1 MVKKEIRDLI
11 YQIKS
16 SRNSGKKI
24 NLFLGAGA
32 SISANIPGAYGV
44 VEDIL
49 NKYGEKPTVEKLAEA
64 CSYIEAVEAL
74 NGRERQELFKEYID
88 KSHIS
93 ITYLYLVELYAAG
106 YIEYIITTN
115 FDDLVLRAL
124 ALKGIFPPIYDLTTI
139 EKFSTSKPTEGAVI
153 FLHGRHNGDWQLNTE
168 AEMHKISESC
178 KELFNRIGDNVWI
191 TLGYSGDDK
200 VFDKVSSISRFECE
214 LFWVGYKENE
224 PNDRVKDQL
233 LNDRNKQAYL
243 IEGYDSDSFMKSLY
257 VNLIEEKVPAVL
269 RNPFS
274 TMSNLY
280 EGVVEIDSMNYPK
293 ESLLLGLA
301 KSQLSSMIRRFEDNS
316 KVSHDSLLSRDDEY
330 LQREMIEIIE
340 TQSFNDKRII
350 AIEESIKFK
359 KFLLYPEL
367 GNLYREWGAYLFEKG
382 MNNDSSTYFLEVAIL
397 KFEKSEFYFSPF
409 KNMKAPLYSNWFL
422 CLFNTAL
429 KINDIDLLNQAK
441 EMANKAILED
451 PDYEVAYFNRGC
463 AELQYGNFVNLRAD
477 KIRSL
482 YSAIEAFDKAII
494 LNDSYVDAWENLGL
508 SYLFLSGYENKDIN
522 RDRALDILKEA
533 FKRGSNSFNLVRLC
547 IMKGL
552 IDEGLGYLE
561 LIKEM
566 NPGMISQIFSNGHIP
581 SPFDKISENE
591 RLKKIIENV

>member
-1 MVKKEIRDLI
+1 MTKKKLKNLV
-11 YQIKS
+11 YQIN
-16 SRNSGKKI
+16 NSGEKI

-44 VEDIL
+44 VKDIL
-49 NKYGEKPTVEKLAEA
+49 NKHDKNPAVEELAEA
-64 CSYIEAVEAL
+64 PSYVEAVEAL
-74 NGRERQELFKEYID
+74 NGRERKELFKGYID

-168 AEMHKISESC
+168 AEMYKISESC

-200 VFDKVSSISRFECE
+200 VFDKLSSISRFECE

-243 IEGYDSDSFMKSLY
+243 IEGYDSDSFMKTLY
-257 VNLIEEKVPAVL
+257 INLIEEKVPTIL

-280 EGVVEIDSMNYPK
+280 EGVVEIDSKDYPK

-316 KVSHDSLLSRDDEY
+316 KISDNPLLSRDDEY
-330 LQREMIEIIE
+330 LQREMINILEE
-340 TQSFNDKRII
+340 KNFNDVQID
-350 AIEESIKFK
+350 AIEESVRFK

-367 GNLYREWGAYLFEKG
+367 GNLYREWGAYLFDIG
-382 MNNDSSTYFLEVAIL
+382 ITSSSNTYFLEEAIS
-397 KFEKSEFYFSPF
+397 KFEKSEHYLSFFE
-409 KNMKAPLYSNWFL
+409 KMRAPLYSNWFL
-422 CLFNTAL
+422 CLFNMAL
-429 KINDIDLLNQAK
+429 KIRDKDLLNQAK

-451 PDYEVAYFNRGC
+451 PSYEIAYFNRGC
-463 AELQYGNFVNLRAD
+463 SHMQYSNLVND
-477 KIRSL
+477 NDEKKKSL
-482 YSAIEAFDKAII
+482 CSAIEDFDKAIA

-508 SYLFLSGYENKDIN
+508 SHLFFSTLENREENETK
-522 RDRALDILKEA
+522 ALNTLREA
-533 FKRGSNSFNLVRLC
+533 FKRGSISINLVQLC
-547 IMKGL
+547 ITKGL
-552 IDEGLGYLE
+552 VDEGLTYLE

-566 NPGMISQIFSNGHIP
+566 KPDIIFQKFSTGHIP
-581 SPFDKISENE
+581 RMFDEIADNE
-591 RLKKIIENV
+591 RFKKIIGVI